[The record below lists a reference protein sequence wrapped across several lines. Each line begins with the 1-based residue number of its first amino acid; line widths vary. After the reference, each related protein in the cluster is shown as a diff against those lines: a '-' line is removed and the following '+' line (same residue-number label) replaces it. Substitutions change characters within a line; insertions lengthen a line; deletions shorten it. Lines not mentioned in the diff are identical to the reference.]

1 MIFKLHERYKDENR
15 DHYSHFSVIFETT
28 SKFLIVFHGVT
39 GPRQETVS
47 RNEFD
52 LNIILKDLGITDSW
66 K

>member
-1 MIFKLHERYKDENR
+1 MIFKLHERHKDENR
-15 DHYSHFSVIFETT
+15 DHYSHFLVIFEKT